1 MYYGYYEQIEYK
13 TLLKWCLIKH
23 ICVYVYQLAYIYIYT
38 NYITNISNH
47 FGSRISI
54 RRSLLYE
61 ENRILFISWKKASKI
76 IMEPEES
83 IKII

>member
-1 MYYGYYEQIEYK
+1 MQNTFEMVLDK
-13 TLLKWCLIKH
+13 T
-23 ICVYVYQLAYIYIYT
+23 YVYMYTNCHTYIYT
-38 NYITNISNH
+38 NYITNTSNH

-61 ENRILFISWKKASKI
+61 QNRILFISWKKASKI

>member
-1 MYYGYYEQIEYK
+1 MYTNWY
-13 TLLKWCLIKH
+13 T
-23 ICVYVYQLAYIYIYT
+23 YIYT
-38 NYITNISNH
+38 NYIANISNH
-47 FGSRISI
+47 FRSRITI

-61 ENRILFISWKKASKI
+61 ENRSLFISWKKASKI